1 MMMGTDTQTRILEK
15 GAQLIRRNGFN
26 NTGLNEILK
35 AADVPKGSFYY
46 YFDSKED
53 FGLKLIEY
61 LHRHIS
67 KSFYGYLSK
76 GSDTPPLDR
85 LRTFFEYFRESF
97 TNEEEKCGCPIG
109 NITQELA
116 AVNPK
121 FREKLH
127 NVCSDI
133 LEPVRMCLDEALQTG
148 DLRHDTDTG
157 KLAEFIINSW
167 QGALIYLKVA
177 DCGRPLEIFEE
188 YVFDELLTCLRVSSV
203 KGKE

>member
-1 MMMGTDTQTRILEK
+1 MMMGEETSTRILEK

-35 AADVPKGSFYY
+35 AANVPKGSFYY
-46 YFDSKED
+46 YFDSKEH

-61 LHRHIS
+61 LHNHIS
-67 KSFYGYLSK
+67 KSFYGYLSEDS
-76 GSDTPPLDR
+76 GTPPLER
-85 LRTFFEYFRESF
+85 LRTFFEYFRGSF
-97 TNEEEKCGCPIG
+97 TSEDEKCGCPIG

-127 NVCSDI
+127 DVFADI
-133 LEPVRMCLDEALQTG
+133 IEPVRMCLDRAVQAG
-148 DLRHDTDTG
+148 DLRHDTDSG

-177 DCGRPLEIFEE
+177 DCGRPLELFEE
-188 YVFDELLTCLRVSSV
+188 YIFDELLTCLRDSSV
-203 KGKE
+203 RGKG